1 VIRSNALFA
10 GLVFSVCSWAQT
22 YVPKPQPHNPAPR
35 SVASDVGSWQYS
47 LTLDVYLPASGEAH
61 ATPTFTVDHKWLH
74 LETRYNNEDLRTGSL
89 WVGYNFAWGEKWQF
103 EVTPMIGGVFGR
115 TNGIAPGC

>member
-1 VIRSNALFA
+1 MSGPGN
-10 GLVFSVCSWAQT
+10 T
-22 YVPKPQPHNPAPR
+22 H
-35 SVASDVGSWQYS
+35 S
-47 LTLDVYLPASGEAH
+47 LWTSIYLPAEKP
-61 ATPTFTVDHKWLH
+61 TPHPLSPWTTLH

>member
-1 VIRSNALFA
+1 M
-10 GLVFSVCSWAQT
+10 
-22 YVPKPQPHNPAPR
+22 
-35 SVASDVGSWQYS
+35 ASDAESWQYS
-47 LTLDVYLPASGEAH
+47 LTLDGYLPSSGEAY
-61 ATPTFTVDHKWLH
+61 ATPTFTVDHKWLR
-74 LETRYNNEDLRTGSL
+74 LEAHYNNEDLRTGSL